1 MPEVQKTPRF
11 ANTIKTLSID
21 SPLKIDRQPIK
32 AESDTTGLLLSTNRV
47 YVENE
52 PLSEKEVATKK
63 YVDNSVDN
71 LVQSGAVI
79 GYSRIAN
86 DSTSAPDNSISL
98 TSSMTVLQTAQG
110 TDVKVTFTAPSSGNI
125 EIVFSCR
132 LYTSS
137 TTVGFALSDN
147 STYNEVHETH
157 TYDAGIYKMDET
169 DINFINIAWA
179 VTGLTSGQSYTY
191 YIAGEETSGSTS
203 TIAHGRFRTAETHY
217 TPILVK
223 AIALPDTI
231 FTGE

>member
-32 AESDTTGLLLSTNRV
+32 AESNTTGLLLSTDRV

-63 YVDNSVDN
+63 YVDN

-79 GYSRIAN
+79 GYTRIAN
-86 DSTSAPDNSISL
+86 DSTSSADNIISL
-98 TSSMTVLQTAQG
+98 SSSMTVLQTAQG

-132 LYTSS
+132 LYTMS

-147 STYNEVHETH
+147 STFNEVHETH
-157 TYDAGIYKMDET
+157 TYDTGIYKMDET
-169 DINFINIAWA
+169 DVNFINIAWA

-191 YIAGEETSGSTS
+191 YIAGEETSGSTAS
-203 TIAHGRFRTAETHY
+203 ISHGRFRTVGTHY
-217 TPILVK
+217 SPILVK